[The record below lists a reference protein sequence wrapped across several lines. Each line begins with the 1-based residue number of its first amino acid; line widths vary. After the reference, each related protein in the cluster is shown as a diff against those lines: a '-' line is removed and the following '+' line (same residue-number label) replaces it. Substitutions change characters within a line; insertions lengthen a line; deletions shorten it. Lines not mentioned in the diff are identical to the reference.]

1 MARVTQHVI
10 RQVPYCLQMES
21 PRQFGIMGLDWFE
34 LGFNSQ
40 SHVTAELASEISW
53 PGCSAGLTQS
63 RNDIYPPLE
72 EE

>member
-1 MARVTQHVI
+1 
-10 RQVPYCLQMES
+10 MES

-40 SHVTAELASEISW
+40 SHVTAELAPEISW